1 MYLWKS
7 ARNSRKQESITSRW
21 YGLSLQSDPDS
32 HSLSPCH
39 RSRWWPDRIRCWN
52 RSKEIFVADGKRIF
66 KQITN
71 GAGQVKQKIENL
83 NNFFTRNT
91 FRHLIDGKPDNVY
104 SSVVERYI
112 SNTEDQKTNGEL
124 IREIYKELK
133 DNYRNEYFYKN
144 TLLNKLLLDD
154 YDLNTA
160 TAITELPIAKS
171 KADFILI
178 NDNAV
183 IYEIKTELDN
193 LDRLHSQID
202 DYYKGFDHV
211 AVVTYKKNLN
221 SLRKVL
227 AEIGKPVGI
236 YILKKDS
243 SLSTIRKPQS
253 YTDNLDKEIM
263 FKILR
268 KGEQEEI
275 IMHWYGYLPNV
286 TQFQYYD
293 VWKKMFANI
302 SIEESYPLVL
312 KELKKRNQQMKEEL
326 IKVPYELKFL
336 AYFMNLK
343 KKDYK
348 NLESFLER
356 KYE

>member
-1 MYLWKS
+1 M
-7 ARNSRKQESITSRW
+7 
-21 YGLSLQSDPDS
+21 
-32 HSLSPCH
+32 
-39 RSRWWPDRIRCWN
+39 
-52 RSKEIFVADGKRIF
+52 
-66 KQITN
+66 
-71 GAGQVKQKIENL
+71 KQKIENL

-112 SNTEDQKTNGEL
+112 SNTDQKTNGEL

-160 TAITELPIAKS
+160 TAITELPIARS

-183 IYEIKTELDN
+183 VYEIKTELDN
-193 LDRLHSQID
+193 LNRLNSQVD
-202 DYYKGFDHV
+202 DYYKAFDHV
-211 AVVTYKKNLN
+211 AVVTYKENLEP
-221 SLRKVL
+221 LQKVL
-227 AEIGKPVGI
+227 AEINRPVGI
-236 YILKKDS
+236 YILKKNGN
-243 SLSTIRKPQS
+243 LSAIKEPQS
-253 YTDNLDKEIM
+253 YIDNLDKEVI

-268 KGEQEEI
+268 KREQEEI
-275 IMHWYGYLPNV
+275 IRHWYGYLPHV

-293 VWKKMFANI
+293 VWKKMFADI

-312 KELKKRNQQMKEEL
+312 KELKKRNQQMKEEFA
-326 IKVPYELKFL
+326 KVPYELKFL

-343 KKDYK
+343 KKDYQ

-356 KYE
+356 KYK